1 MLNEVLENSK
11 KELIQII
18 QKSEALQKRKAE
30 LEEKMQQTKADI
42 ISLNQENRSLSVY
55 RKRNPIIEFF
65 MKTFSKKYKQELKAS
80 ASNSKELT
88 KLNEKMTNLR
98 SEKRK
103 LDLDEQTLNPERAKG
118 QLEKMENTDVA
129 IHMLVNE
136 KTELTKNPE
145 FMKDLINRN
154 MQYIEYDNSNE
165 PELYMQ
171 YIEKMIQKLEEAK
184 ERNNTNEFTINITIN
199 TAKKILEELNSP
211 KEVEEGKYKIPR
223 RFLFEGLRKSSK
235 KDLELLEKGEMI
247 DILSVGR
254 DYLREDGCYKQEY
267 GKKLEELYEDKD
279 RFLVLHYINASYHFR
294 AKDETMAI
302 RDNIYKEGLHSSI
315 QGMDC
320 INTLD
325 RTAHGTFEEDKS
337 FMELMSP
344 DHKMIIMLPKKALN
358 KNSEEP
364 IWGSDFPEADI
375 QHPGYIFPEYIYGY
389 INPDT
394 EEIEENP
401 ISVEN
406 RKKYKYQFLNG
417 QTTCVDDR
425 VKY

>member
-18 QKSEALQKRKAE
+18 QKSEALQKRKAK
-30 LEEKMQQTKADI
+30 LEEEMQQTKADI

-184 ERNNTNEFTINITIN
+184 ERNNANEFTINITIN

-223 RFLFEGLRKSSK
+223 RFLFEGLRKSGK

>member
-11 KELIQII
+11 NELMQII

-30 LEEKMQQTKADI
+30 LEEEMQQTKADI

-129 IHMLVNE
+129 IHMLVNA
-136 KTELTKNPE
+136 KPELTKNPE

-165 PELYMQ
+165 PELYIL

-364 IWGSDFPEADI
+364 IWDSDFPEADI

>member
-18 QKSEALQKRKAE
+18 QKSEALQKRKAK
-30 LEEKMQQTKADI
+30 LEEEMQQTKADI

-129 IHMLVNE
+129 IHMLVNA
-136 KTELTKNPE
+136 KPELTKNPE

-184 ERNNTNEFTINITIN
+184 ERNNANEFTINITIN

>member
-30 LEEKMQQTKADI
+30 LEAEMQQTKADI

-184 ERNNTNEFTINITIN
+184 ERNNANEFTINITIN
-199 TAKKILEELNSP
+199 TAKKILEE
-211 KEVEEGKYKIPR
+211 
-223 RFLFEGLRKSSK
+223 
-235 KDLELLEKGEMI
+235 
-247 DILSVGR
+247 
-254 DYLREDGCYKQEY
+254 
-267 GKKLEELYEDKD
+267 
-279 RFLVLHYINASYHFR
+279 
-294 AKDETMAI
+294 
-302 RDNIYKEGLHSSI
+302 
-315 QGMDC
+315 
-320 INTLD
+320 
-325 RTAHGTFEEDKS
+325 
-337 FMELMSP
+337 
-344 DHKMIIMLPKKALN
+344 
-358 KNSEEP
+358 
-364 IWGSDFPEADI
+364 
-375 QHPGYIFPEYIYGY
+375 
-389 INPDT
+389 
-394 EEIEENP
+394 
-401 ISVEN
+401 
-406 RKKYKYQFLNG
+406 
-417 QTTCVDDR
+417 
-425 VKY
+425 

>member
-11 KELIQII
+11 NELMQII

-30 LEEKMQQTKADI
+30 LEEEMQQTKADI

-65 MKTFSKKYKQELKAS
+65 MKTFSKKYKQELKDS

-184 ERNNTNEFTINITIN
+184 ERNNANEFTINITIN

-223 RFLFEGLRKSSK
+223 RFLFEGLRKSGK

-279 RFLVLHYINASYHFR
+279 RFLVIHYINASYHFR

>member
-11 KELIQII
+11 KESIQTI
-18 QKSEALQKRKAE
+18 QTTEALQKRKAE
-30 LEEKMQQTKADI
+30 LEAEMQQTKADI

-118 QLEKMENTDVA
+118 QLEKMENTDLA
-129 IHMLVNE
+129 IHMLVNA
-136 KTELTKNPE
+136 KPELTKNPE

-184 ERNNTNEFTINITIN
+184 ERNNANEFTINITIN

-235 KDLELLEKGEMI
+235 KDLELLEKDEMI

-279 RFLVLHYINASYHFR
+279 RFLVIHYINASYHFR

>member
-11 KELIQII
+11 NELMQII

-30 LEEKMQQTKADI
+30 LEAEMQQTKADI

-279 RFLVLHYINASYHFR
+279 RFLVIHYINASYHFR

>member
-11 KELIQII
+11 NELMQII
-18 QKSEALQKRKAE
+18 QKSEGLQTRKVE
-30 LEEKMQQTKADI
+30 LEAEMQETKAAI
-42 ISLNQENRSLSVY
+42 LSLNQENRGLSIY
-55 RKRNPIIEFF
+55 RKRNPIVEFF
-65 MKTFSKKYKQELKAS
+65 MKTFSKQYKQELKTS
-80 ASNSKELT
+80 ANNTKKLKE
-88 KLNEKMTNLR
+88 LNEKMANLR
-98 SEKRK
+98 LEKRK

-118 QLEKMENTDVA
+118 QLKKMENTDIA

-136 KTELTKNPE
+136 KPDLTKNPE
-145 FMKDLINRN
+145 FMKDLVNRN
-154 MQYIEYDNSNE
+154 MQYIEYDDSNA

-184 ERNNTNEFTINITIN
+184 ERTNANEFAINMPIN

-211 KEVEEGKYKIPR
+211 KEVEQGKYKIPK

-235 KDLELLEKGEMI
+235 RDLELLEKGEMI

-254 DYLREDGCYKQEY
+254 DYLREDGCYKLEY

-279 RFLVLHYINASYHFR
+279 KFLVMHYINASYHFR
-294 AKDETMAI
+294 GKDETI
-302 RDNIYKEGLHSSI
+302 EIKNNIYKEGLHSSI

-320 INTLD
+320 ITALD
-325 RTAHGTFEEDKS
+325 RTAHGNFADDKS
-337 FMELMSP
+337 FMELVVP
-344 DHKMIIMLPKKALN
+344 EHKIIIMLPRKLLA
-358 KNSEEP
+358 KNAEEP
-364 IWGSDFPEADI
+364 IWNSDFPEADI
-375 QHPGYIFPEYIYGY
+375 QHPGYISPEYVYGY

-394 EEIEENP
+394 EEIEENTIP
-401 ISVEN
+401 VSD

-425 VKY
+425 TKY

>member
-30 LEEKMQQTKADI
+30 LEEEMQQTKADI

-65 MKTFSKKYKQELKAS
+65 MKTFSKKYKQELKDS

-184 ERNNTNEFTINITIN
+184 ERNNANEFTINITIN

-223 RFLFEGLRKSSK
+223 RFLFEGLRKSGK

-279 RFLVLHYINASYHFR
+279 RFLVIHYINASYHFR

-406 RKKYKYQFLNG
+406 RKKYK
-417 QTTCVDDR
+417 
-425 VKY
+425 

>member
-30 LEEKMQQTKADI
+30 LEAEMQQTKADI

-358 KNSEEP
+358 NNSEEP

>member
-11 KELIQII
+11 NELMQII

-30 LEEKMQQTKADI
+30 LEEEMQQTKADI

-129 IHMLVNE
+129 IHMLVNA
-136 KTELTKNPE
+136 KPELTKNPE

-184 ERNNTNEFTINITIN
+184 ERNNANEFTINITIN

-279 RFLVLHYINASYHFR
+279 RFLVIHYINASYHFR

>member
-11 KELIQII
+11 NELMQII

-30 LEEKMQQTKADI
+30 LEAEMQQTKADI

-129 IHMLVNE
+129 IHMLVNA
-136 KTELTKNPE
+136 KPELTKNPE

-184 ERNNTNEFTINITIN
+184 ERNNANEFTINITIN

-279 RFLVLHYINASYHFR
+279 RFLVIHYINASYHFR

>member
-1 MLNEVLENSK
+1 MLNEVLEISK
-11 KELIQII
+11 NELMQII
-18 QKSEALQKRKAE
+18 QKSEGLQTRKRK
-30 LEEKMQQTKADI
+30 LEEEMQETKEAI
-42 ISLNQENRSLSVY
+42 LSLNRENRGLSIY
-55 RKRNPIIEFF
+55 RKRNPIVEFF
-65 MKTFSKKYKQELKAS
+65 MKTFSKQYKQELKTS
-80 ASNSKELT
+80 ANNTKKLKE
-88 KLNEKMTNLR
+88 LNEKMTNLR

-136 KTELTKNPE
+136 KPELTKNPE
-145 FMKDLINRN
+145 FMKDLLNRN
-154 MQYIEYDNSNE
+154 MRYIEYDNSDE

-184 ERNNTNEFTINITIN
+184 EIHNANEFAINMPIN

-211 KEVEEGKYKIPR
+211 KEVEKGKYKIPK

-235 KDLELLEKGEMI
+235 RDLELLEKGEMI

-254 DYLREDGCYKQEY
+254 DYLREDGCYKLEY

-279 RFLVLHYINASYHFR
+279 RFLIIHYINASCHFR
-294 AKDETMAI
+294 GKDETI
-302 RDNIYKEGLHSSI
+302 EIKDNIYKEGLHSSI

-320 INTLD
+320 INALD
-325 RTAHGTFEEDKS
+325 RTAHGNFEDDKS
-337 FMELMSP
+337 FMELMTLE
-344 DHKMIIMLPKKALN
+344 HKIIIMLPKKLLA
-358 KNSEEP
+358 KNAEEP
-364 IWGSDFPEADI
+364 IWNSDFPEADI
-375 QHPGYIFPEYIYGY
+375 QHPGYILPEYVYGY

-394 EEIEENP
+394 EEIEENTIP
-401 ISVEN
+401 ISD

-417 QTTCVDDR
+417 QTTCVYDR
-425 VKY
+425 IKY

>member
-30 LEEKMQQTKADI
+30 LEAEMQQTKADI

-294 AKDETMAI
+294 AKDETMVI

>member
-30 LEEKMQQTKADI
+30 LEEEMQQTKADI

-65 MKTFSKKYKQELKAS
+65 MKTFSKKYKQELKDS

-118 QLEKMENTDVA
+118 QLEKMENTDLA

-165 PELYMQ
+165 PELYIL

-279 RFLVLHYINASYHFR
+279 RFLVLYYINASYHFR
-294 AKDETMAI
+294 AKDETMVI

>member
-30 LEEKMQQTKADI
+30 LEAEMQQTKADI

-184 ERNNTNEFTINITIN
+184 ERNNANEFTINITIN

-223 RFLFEGLRKSSK
+223 RFLFEGLRKSGK

-279 RFLVLHYINASYHFR
+279 RFLVIHYINASYHFR

-401 ISVEN
+401 IPVEN

-417 QTTCVDDR
+417 QTSCVDDR

>member
-30 LEEKMQQTKADI
+30 LEEEMQQTKADI

-294 AKDETMAI
+294 AKDETMVI

>member
-30 LEEKMQQTKADI
+30 LEAEMQQTKADI

-118 QLEKMENTDVA
+118 QLEKMENTDLA
-129 IHMLVNE
+129 IHMLVNA
-136 KTELTKNPE
+136 KPELTKNPE

-184 ERNNTNEFTINITIN
+184 ERNNANEFTINITIN

-235 KDLELLEKGEMI
+235 KDLELLDKGEMI

-279 RFLVLHYINASYHFR
+279 RFLVIHYINALYHFR

>member
-30 LEEKMQQTKADI
+30 LEAEMQQTKADI

-184 ERNNTNEFTINITIN
+184 ERNNANEFTINITIN

-417 QTTCVDDR
+417 QTSCVDDR

>member
-11 KELIQII
+11 NELIQII

-30 LEEKMQQTKADI
+30 LEAEMQQTKADI

-184 ERNNTNEFTINITIN
+184 ERNNANEFTINITIN

-223 RFLFEGLRKSSK
+223 RFLFEGLRKSGK

-279 RFLVLHYINASYHFR
+279 RFLVIHYINASYHFR

>member
-30 LEEKMQQTKADI
+30 LEEEMQQTKADI

-103 LDLDEQTLNPERAKG
+103 LDLDEQTLNPERAKD

-279 RFLVLHYINASYHFR
+279 RFLVIHYINASYHFR

>member
-11 KELIQII
+11 NELMQII
-18 QKSEALQKRKAE
+18 QKSEGLQTRKVE
-30 LEEKMQQTKADI
+30 LEAEMQETKAAI
-42 ISLNQENRSLSVY
+42 LSLNQENRGLSIY
-55 RKRNPIIEFF
+55 RKRNPIVEFF
-65 MKTFSKKYKQELKAS
+65 MKTFSKQYKQELKTS
-80 ASNSKELT
+80 ANNTKKLKE
-88 KLNEKMTNLR
+88 LNEKMANLR
-98 SEKRK
+98 LEKRK

-118 QLEKMENTDVA
+118 QLKKMENTDIA

-136 KTELTKNPE
+136 KPDLTKNPE
-145 FMKDLINRN
+145 FMKDLVNRN
-154 MQYIEYDNSNE
+154 MQYIEYDDSNA

-184 ERNNTNEFTINITIN
+184 ERTNANEFAINMPIN

-211 KEVEEGKYKIPR
+211 KEVEQGKYKIPK

-235 KDLELLEKGEMI
+235 RDLELLEKGEMI

-254 DYLREDGCYKQEY
+254 DYLREDGCYKLEY

-279 RFLVLHYINASYHFR
+279 KFLVMHYINASYHFR
-294 AKDETMAI
+294 GKDETI
-302 RDNIYKEGLHSSI
+302 EIKNNIYKEGLHSSI

-320 INTLD
+320 INALD
-325 RTAHGTFEEDKS
+325 RTAHGNFEDDKS
-337 FMELMSP
+337 FMELIAP
-344 DHKMIIMLPKKALN
+344 EHKIIIMLPRKLLA
-358 KNSEEP
+358 KNAEEP
-364 IWGSDFPEADI
+364 IWNSDFPEADI
-375 QHPGYIFPEYIYGY
+375 QHPGYISPEYVYGY

-394 EEIEENP
+394 EEIEENTIP
-401 ISVEN
+401 VSD

-425 VKY
+425 TKY

>member
-30 LEEKMQQTKADI
+30 LEEEMQQTKADI

-199 TAKKILEELNSP
+199 TAKKILKELNSP

>member
-11 KELIQII
+11 NELMQII

-30 LEEKMQQTKADI
+30 LEEEMQQTKADI

-80 ASNSKELT
+80 ASNSKELK

-129 IHMLVNE
+129 IHMLVNA
-136 KTELTKNPE
+136 KPELTKNPE

-184 ERNNTNEFTINITIN
+184 ERNNANEFTINITIN

-279 RFLVLHYINASYHFR
+279 RFLVIHYINASYHFR

>member
-30 LEEKMQQTKADI
+30 LEEEMQQTKADI

-65 MKTFSKKYKQELKAS
+65 MKTFSKKYKQELKDS

-171 YIEKMIQKLEEAK
+171 YIEKMIQKLEEVK
-184 ERNNTNEFTINITIN
+184 ERNNANEFTINITIN

-223 RFLFEGLRKSSK
+223 RFLFEGLRKSGK

-279 RFLVLHYINASYHFR
+279 RFLVIHYINASYHFR

>member
-30 LEEKMQQTKADI
+30 LEEEMQQTKADI

>member
-11 KELIQII
+11 NELMQII

-30 LEEKMQQTKADI
+30 LEEEMQQTKADI

-129 IHMLVNE
+129 IHMLVNA
-136 KTELTKNPE
+136 KPELTKNPE

-184 ERNNTNEFTINITIN
+184 ERNNANEFTINITIN

-425 VKY
+425 AKY

>member
-30 LEEKMQQTKADI
+30 LEEEMQQTKADI

-65 MKTFSKKYKQELKAS
+65 MKTFSKKYKQELKDS

-184 ERNNTNEFTINITIN
+184 ERNNANEFTINITIN

-223 RFLFEGLRKSSK
+223 RFLFEGLRKSGK

-279 RFLVLHYINASYHFR
+279 RFLVIHYINASYHFR

-417 QTTCVDDR
+417 QTTCLDDR

>member
-30 LEEKMQQTKADI
+30 LEAEMQQTKADI

-165 PELYMQ
+165 SELYMQ

-184 ERNNTNEFTINITIN
+184 ERNNANEFTINITIN

-223 RFLFEGLRKSSK
+223 RFLFEGLRKSGK

-279 RFLVLHYINASYHFR
+279 RFLVIHYINASYHFR

>member
-11 KELIQII
+11 NELMQII

-30 LEEKMQQTKADI
+30 LEEEMQQTKADI

-118 QLEKMENTDVA
+118 QLEKMGNTDLA
-129 IHMLVNE
+129 IHMLVNA
-136 KTELTKNPE
+136 KPELTKNPE

-184 ERNNTNEFTINITIN
+184 ERNNANEFTINITIN

-279 RFLVLHYINASYHFR
+279 RFLVIHYINASYHFR

>member
-30 LEEKMQQTKADI
+30 LEEEMQQTKADI

-65 MKTFSKKYKQELKAS
+65 MKTFSKKYKQELKDS

-184 ERNNTNEFTINITIN
+184 ERNNANEFTINITIN

-223 RFLFEGLRKSSK
+223 RFLFECLRKSGK

-279 RFLVLHYINASYHFR
+279 RFLVIHYINASYHFR

>member
-11 KELIQII
+11 NELMQII

-30 LEEKMQQTKADI
+30 LEEEMQQTKADI

-118 QLEKMENTDVA
+118 QLEKMENTDLA

-165 PELYMQ
+165 SELYMQ

-184 ERNNTNEFTINITIN
+184 ERNNANEFTINITIN

-279 RFLVLHYINASYHFR
+279 RFLVIHYINASYHFR